1 MTETAQ
7 TVKELSQMA
16 GEAFNSVLPYL
27 DQLAQKLGQT
37 AQYLWMLQIKQ
48 GYILAATLGFRYLI
62 TATLVGLLWAWTI
75 NKKETLWSNNCY
87 IFFCGFSSVLTII
100 WCGNLMC
107 DIKLILTLL
116 FNTDYWAIQQLIL
129 LMKANVQF

>member
-1 MTETAQ
+1 MTETTQ
-7 TVKELSQMA
+7 TIKEVSQMA

-27 DQLAQKLGQT
+27 DQLATKLGQT

-48 GYILAATLGFRYLI
+48 GYILAATLCFRYLI
-62 TATLVGLLWAWTI
+62 VTLVLAFVWYFI
-75 NKKETLWSNNCY
+75 SKKKEVFWRNGCY
-87 IFFCGFSSVLTII
+87 IVSCII
-100 WCGNLMC
+100 ATACSALLILNFMG